1 MQATS
6 ITLETMGY
14 SQTFNMSAPAQDD
27 PYIITSITGLSNADV
42 NVNFQKTLYNGS
54 MHMGSRA
61 DEREIVIEARL
72 NPSYASGQT
81 PADLRD
87 NLYRHLIPEGMSHK
101 VYTKILITL
110 DDKRTLIANAR
121 LSHIESVLYTKQP
134 AVQLTFKCNSPYLGV
149 TTYVNYS
156 QSITTLLV
164 EFDVVNGG
172 APVGFSMFINSLKTS
187 PDTLYIVN
195 DTTSQH
201 CNVTGLPSMTST
213 DNNFSVAFVTGQGT
227 RMLSRTAY
235 NNNVGTKQPLYRYM
249 SSDDEYIMLASG
261 SNHISIESPSFAKGG
276 YLSFRF
282 NPRYWGV

>member
-42 NVNFQKTLYNGS
+42 NVNYQKTLYNGS
-54 MHMGSRA
+54 IHMGSRA
-61 DEREIVIEARL
+61 EEREIVIEARL

-87 NLYRHLIPEGMSHK
+87 NLYRHLIPEGINQN
-101 VYTKILITL
+101 VYTRISIMVDNGK
-110 DDKRTLIANAR
+110 TLIARAR

-134 AVQLTFKCNSPYLGV
+134 AVQLTFKCNSPYLV
-149 TTYVNYS
+149 ETTYVRYS
-156 QSITTLLV
+156 QSITTARV
-164 EFDVVNGG
+164 DFDIVNPG
-172 APVGFSMFINSLKTS
+172 APVGFYMFINNLKAS
-187 PDTLYIVN
+187 PDAIYIAN

-201 CNVTGLPSMTST
+201 CNVTGLTSMTST
-213 DNNFSVAFVTGQGT
+213 DNNFSVTFVTAQGS

-235 NNNVGTKQPLYRYM
+235 NSYAGTKQPLYRYM
-249 SSDDEYIMLASG
+249 GSDEEYVMLASG
-261 SNHISIESPSFAKGG
+261 SNHISVQSPSFTNGG
-276 YLSFRF
+276 FLSFQF

>member
-42 NVNFQKTLYNGS
+42 NVNLQKTLYNGS

-87 NLYRHLIPEGMSHK
+87 NLYRHLIPEGMSQK
-101 VYTKILITL
+101 VYTKISIAV
-110 DDKRTLIANAR
+110 DDGRTLIANAR

-149 TTYVNYS
+149 ITYVNYS
-156 QSITTLLV
+156 QSITTELV
-164 EFDVVNGG
+164 EFDVVNSG
-172 APVGFSMFINSLKTS
+172 APVGFSMFITNLKTS
-187 PDTLYIVN
+187 PDVIYIAN

-201 CNVTGLPSMTST
+201 CNVTGLSSMTST
-213 DNNFSVAFVTGQGT
+213 DNKFSVTFVTGQGT

-235 NNNVGTKQPLYRYM
+235 NSNVGTKQPLYRYM

-261 SNHISIESPSFAKGG
+261 SNHISIESPSFANGG

>member
-14 SQTFNMSAPAQDD
+14 SQTFNMSSPAKDD

-42 NVNFQKTLYNGS
+42 NVNYQKTLYNGS

-87 NLYRHLIPEGMSHK
+87 NLYRHLIPEGMNRN
-101 VYTKILITL
+101 VYTKISIRV
-110 DDKRTLIANAR
+110 DNGKTLIANAR

-134 AVQLTFKCNSPYLGV
+134 AVQLTFKCNSPYLV
-149 TTYVNYS
+149 ETTYVRHS
-156 QSITTLLV
+156 QSIATESV
-164 EFDVVNGG
+164 KFDVVNPG
-172 APVGFSMFINSLKTS
+172 APVGFYMFINNLKTS
-187 PDTLYIVN
+187 PDTIYIAN
-195 DTTSQH
+195 DTTSQY
-201 CNVTGLPSMTST
+201 CNITGLTSMTST
-213 DNNFSVAFVTGQGT
+213 DSKFDIRFVTDQGN

-235 NNNVGTKQPLYRYM
+235 NNYAGTHQPLYRYM
-249 SSDDEYIMLASG
+249 GSDDAYIMLASG
-261 SNHISIESPSFAKGG
+261 SNHITIESPSFANGG
-276 YLSFRF
+276 YLLFQF